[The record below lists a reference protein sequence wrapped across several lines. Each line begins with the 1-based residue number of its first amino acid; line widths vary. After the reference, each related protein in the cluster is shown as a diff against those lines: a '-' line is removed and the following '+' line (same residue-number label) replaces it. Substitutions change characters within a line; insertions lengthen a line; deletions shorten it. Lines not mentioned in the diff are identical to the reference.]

1 MVLLTGQ
8 QGQAVERWSGF
19 VGKLY
24 GDPSIDDDRAEGD
37 ASIHEVDQTLEQ
49 QLEGSEVPAHEE
61 ASWRDELAEAYEPV
75 QDDWVVSEQDG
86 LPTPLNNSASLETAI
101 PFTRDC
107 VCTSDDSKWVSL
119 YSDELPSVVWAKK
132 FEIFGPVS
140 VLEQYTFDGTEQA
153 RIVFDRSDVKYAWG
167 MPYCVEDGICYMV
180 RPIRPQCVHYRRQCW
195 ANDEQKNAE
204 TFGHL
209 VFTRSCM
216 ARRSVGGAFLSVSN
230 ECAYACEFRDPPDP
244 ASIEKWIES
253 RDRKRLDGG
262 PPEMVPLFSGK
273 K

>member
-1 MVLLTGQ
+1 M
-8 QGQAVERWSGF
+8 
-19 VGKLY
+19 Y
-24 GDPSIDDDRAEGD
+24 GDPSIDHDRAEGD

-49 QLEGSEVPAHEE
+49 QLEGAEVPAHDE
-61 ASWRDELAEAYEPV
+61 ASWRDELAEAYEPA

-86 LPTPLNNSASLETAI
+86 LPTPANNSASLETAI
-101 PFTRDC
+101 PFTRDG

-119 YSDELPSVVWAKK
+119 YEREFVHSWAAKK
-132 FEIFGPVS
+132 FERLGVVASPPR
-140 VLEQYTFDGTEQA
+140 YAFDGVENS
-153 RIVFDRSDVKYAWG
+153 RLVFDRAEVKFGWG
-167 MPYCVEDGICYMV
+167 LPYCLKDGIYYMV

-195 ANDEQKNAE
+195 ANDEQKHPE

-244 ASIEKWIES
+244 TSLEKWIES
-253 RDRKRLDGG
+253 LDRKRLDAG
-262 PPEMVPLFSGK
+262 PAPMVPLFNSGK
-273 K
+273 QGTP